1 MSDYAA
7 HDVVGFSHTV
17 PENVRHP
24 LLDGSEHV
32 QTMARHTIILGSGL
46 WINKNDI
53 DKFMG
58 DFVNLSTGEFKGYPG
73 FYLDGEISVDRAYSV
88 EDFVNISFVGKRR
101 SA

>member
-1 MSDYAA
+1 
-7 HDVVGFSHTV
+7 
-17 PENVRHP
+17 
-24 LLDGSEHV
+24 
-32 QTMARHTIILGSGL
+32 
-46 WINKNDI
+46 
-53 DKFMG
+53 MG